1 MDKDLLGLEDLY
13 DALTM
18 LPIFYDYTEKGIK
31 GVSELAL
38 LLNNSEAL
46 INFLIYFS
54 NKQIRFPKIEDVEL
68 LLRMILAYKDNMVNN
83 VKPTS
88 ILFYN
93 ALYKYQVKPT
103 EENKEIFRRLSR
115 YLKRVKR
122 KKDFPNR

>member
-1 MDKDLLGLEDLY
+1 MDKDLLGLEDIY

-18 LPIFYDYTEKGIK
+18 LPVFYDYTEKGIK

-54 NKQIRFPKIEDVEL
+54 NKQIRFPKIEDVEI

-83 VKPTS
+83 IKPTS

-103 EENKEIFRRLSR
+103 EENKEIFRKLSR